1 MAGIN
6 MFELFEWLQSR
17 PKLVKDAFTT
27 GRLKD
32 DIITNEYKQKRGHV
46 ASAVECYMKQYGIPR
61 QETVEK
67 LKVMMEDRWNL
78 EVRE

>member
-32 DIITNEYKQKRGHV
+32 DIITNEYEQKIGHV
-46 ASAVECYMKQYGIPR
+46 ASAVECYMKQYGISR